1 MRHEES
7 LEQRALVR
15 WADLMRWQGLPLPI
29 GAYLFAIPNGGK
41 RGKIE
46 AAIMKAEGVRAGM
59 LDLMLAV
66 PVQPHHGLY
75 VEMKR
80 LKGGRVSESQGDWIE
95 RLGSMGYKTAVCRGA
110 EEAKQTILGYLG
122 GAL

>member
-7 LEQRALVR
+7 LEQRAVVQ
-15 WADLMRWQGLPLPI
+15 WADMMRWGDLPLPI

-66 PVQPHHGLY
+66 PVHPHHGLY

-80 LKGGRVSESQGDWIE
+80 RKGGRVSDAQEDWIE

-110 EEAKQTILGYLG
+110 DEARQAILGYLG